1 MSQERLYKV
10 LLGPVISE
18 KAAMAGDTS
27 NQVVFKV
34 LRNAAKQEVKAAVE
48 KLFNVKVEEVR
59 TLLVKGKTKRT
70 KHGMGQRSDW
80 KKAYVRLAEGQEI
93 DFSVAE

>member
-18 KAAMAGDTS
+18 KASVAGDAS

-34 LRNAAKQEVKAAVE
+34 TRDATKAEVKAAIE
-48 KLFNVKVEEVR
+48 LLFDVKVEQVR
-59 TLLVKGKTKRT
+59 TLLTKGKTKRT
-70 KHGMGQRSDW
+70 KNGLGRRSDV

-93 DFSVAE
+93 DFAEAE

>member
-18 KAAMAGDTS
+18 KAAMAGDAS

-34 LRNAAKQEVKAAVE
+34 LRNAAKQEIKAAVE
-48 KLFNVKVEEVR
+48 KLFDVKVEEVR
-59 TLLVKGKTKRT
+59 TLVVKGKSKRT
-70 KHGMGQRSDW
+70 RHGLGQRSDW

-93 DFSVAE
+93 DFAVAE